1 MRRERRFIFAKSFQE
16 LQMTLVQ
23 TVLLYGCT
31 AVCGL
36 YLISGGYKTIRA
48 YIRKKLT
55 RLLKQRMLLS
65 NPRR

>member
-1 MRRERRFIFAKSFQE
+1 
-16 LQMTLVQ
+16 MTLVQ

-48 YIRKKLT
+48 YIRKKIDQAAEAKNAA
-55 RLLKQRMLLS
+55 KQS
-65 NPRR
+65 